1 MLDQSTTKGRIIAA
15 ALRLAAERPWR
26 DVTILDIA
34 EAAHVTLADVRR
46 DFGGKGDILAA
57 FARTIDEEVLAKPRA
72 RSASTAARDALF
84 EVIMERFD
92 ALAPHRAALRS
103 IMEGGSSELPLALG
117 KAMLASQAWMLNAA
131 GIATDGVRGPVKVM
145 GLASIYTSVF
155 QTWLDD
161 DDPGLARTMA
171 ALDRKLRR
179 GESTMQTFEDVMGGL
194 DRVAGLF
201 RSGLRRATGGRA
213 SSSAEAPPPPGPE
226 TAAPTPP
233 PPTL

>member
-1 MLDQSTTKGRIIAA
+1 
-15 ALRLAAERPWR
+15 
-26 DVTILDIA
+26 
-34 EAAHVTLADVRR
+34 
-46 DFGGKGDILAA
+46 
-57 FARTIDEEVLAKPRA
+57 
-72 RSASTAARDALF
+72 
-84 EVIMERFD
+84 
-92 ALAPHRAALRS
+92 
-103 IMEGGSSELPLALG
+103 
-117 KAMLASQAWMLNAA
+117 
-131 GIATDGVRGPVKVM
+131 M